1 MDYKKMYY
9 DLLTEY
15 EQSKRE
21 SIRWMAEDFMDLE
34 DDYDIT
40 REQAQDALE
49 AMIMNH
55 DANYGITWET
65 VQQYKSRYGTR
76 REKP

>member
-1 MDYKKMYY
+1 MYY